1 MTDIPA
7 VLHCGNIPGAGKT
20 YQITRVIRGHEC
32 QRTGGTT
39 MKKVLNKLLPA
50 ILLVTLATPGFA
62 ENRQG
67 AVTVSPFVGGYVL
80 DKHQHEESRPE
91 FGLRAGYNFTENFG
105 AEAMFGYS
113 LTETRIPYGS
123 KEADRYRY
131 GVDLLYHF
139 MPQNNFVPFVALG
152 GGGTNFN
159 IPNTPSEK
167 SHYAGLVDYG
177 GGVKYFVNPDLA
189 LRADVRHAIL
199 VHDTGNNNFEY
210 SVGLTFNFGG
220 VRKAVKA
227 IAETSEVADT
237 VAPKVVFTAPLNGA
251 TAVYINQKASVAFN
265 EEMDQA
271 SLTSATFTLK
281 QGTTP
286 VSGSVTSTDS
296 TATFTPAHF
305 FEKDKTYTATVTTG
319 AKDLSG
325 NALANN
331 YQWGFTTSLPADTT
345 APTVT
350 FTSPVKGATAT
361 PVKQKIN
368 AAFSE
373 NMDPATINA
382 ATFIVK
388 QGTTTVPGKL
398 TSTASTATFTPAK
411 NLEKGKAYTA
421 TITTG
426 AKDLAGNGLAKNY
439 VWDFTAYDAPK
450 VVGVLATLENSHFDF
465 NSSAISEN
473 GKTILNHNITA
484 LKANPAMKLRIAGY
498 TSAAGTEEYNQALS
512 ERRASSVKEY
522 LVKTGGIDENRL
534 STIGYGEAS
543 PAKYEAVPADK
554 YSEAAYAN
562 MRVVIEII
570 EE

>member
-1 MTDIPA
+1 
-7 VLHCGNIPGAGKT
+7 
-20 YQITRVIRGHEC
+20 
-32 QRTGGTT
+32 
-39 MKKVLNKLLPA
+39 MKKVLNKILPA

-67 AVTVSPFVGGYVL
+67 AATVSPFVGGYVL
-80 DKHQHEESRPE
+80 DKDQREESRPV

-113 LTETRIPYGS
+113 LTETRLPYGS
-123 KEADRYRY
+123 RETDRYRY

-139 MPQNNFVPFVALG
+139 MPQSNLVPFVVLG

-159 IPNTPSEK
+159 TPNTPSAK
-167 SHYAGLVDYG
+167 SHYAGLVNYG
-177 GGVKYFVNPDLA
+177 AGVKYFVTPDLA
-189 LRADVRHAIL
+189 LRGDVQHVLL
-199 VHDTGNNNFEY
+199 VHDTGDNNLEY

-220 VRKAVKA
+220 KRKTVAA
-227 IAETSEVADT
+227 ITDTSVADT
-237 VAPKVVFTAPLNGA
+237 DAPKVVFTAPVNGA
-251 TAVYINQKASVAFN
+251 TAVPVNQKASVAFD
-265 EEMDQA
+265 EDMDQDT
-271 SLTSATFTLK
+271 LTSSTFTVK

-286 VSGSVTSTDS
+286 VSGTVTSTGT
-296 TATFTPAHF
+296 TATFTPAHY

-319 AKDLSG
+319 AKDLAG
-325 NALANN
+325 NKMAGN
-331 YQWGFTTSLPADTT
+331 YQWAFTTGLAADTT

-350 FTSPVKGATAT
+350 FTSPVKGATAA

-373 NMDPATINA
+373 NMDPASINS
-382 ATFIVK
+382 ATFTVK

-398 TSTASTATFTPAK
+398 TSSASTVTFTPARD
-411 NLEKGKAYTA
+411 LEKGKQYTA
-421 TITTG
+421 TVTTG

-439 VWDFTAYDAPK
+439 VWDFKAYAPPK
-450 VVGVLATLENSHFDF
+450 VIGVLATLENSHFDF
-465 NSSAISEN
+465 NSSEISEN
-473 GKTILNHNITA
+473 GKTILNANSKA
-484 LKANPAMKLRIAGY
+484 LKANPAMKIRIAGY
-498 TSAAGTEEYNQALS
+498 TSAAGSEEYNQLLS
-512 ERRASSVKEY
+512 ERRAVSVKNY

-543 PAKYEAVPADK
+543 PAKHEATPSDK
-554 YSEAAYAN
+554 YSAEAYAN